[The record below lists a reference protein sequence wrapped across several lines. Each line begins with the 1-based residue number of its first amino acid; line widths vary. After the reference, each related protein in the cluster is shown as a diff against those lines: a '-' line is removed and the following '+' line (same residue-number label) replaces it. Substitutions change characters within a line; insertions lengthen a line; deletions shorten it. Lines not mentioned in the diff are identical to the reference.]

1 MDGSGA
7 AGLWSKLRRG
17 RGDDEWERNLA
28 TEIDRI
34 TASHPPEVKLLIPAL
49 QIELGRRLEAAAG
62 LMKDRGYRLHMVTPE
77 DGMMWA
83 AGFERADP

>member
-7 AGLWSKLRRG
+7 AGLWSRLRRG
-17 RGDDEWERNLA
+17 RGEGEWEQNLA

-34 TASHPPEVKLLIPAL
+34 TAGDPPEAKLLIPAL
-49 QIELGRRLEAAAG
+49 QIELGRRLETAAG
-62 LMKDRGYRLHMVTPE
+62 LMKDRGYRLHMVIPK

-83 AGFERADP
+83 AGFERADS